1 MKVLAKKAFYKA
13 VEVVMYSLFKVLN
26 WLSVRCA
33 TCEIWAIA
41 RRAKL

>member
-1 MKVLAKKAFYKA
+1 MKVHAEKAFYKT
-13 VEVVMYSLFKVLN
+13 VEVVMFALVKVLN